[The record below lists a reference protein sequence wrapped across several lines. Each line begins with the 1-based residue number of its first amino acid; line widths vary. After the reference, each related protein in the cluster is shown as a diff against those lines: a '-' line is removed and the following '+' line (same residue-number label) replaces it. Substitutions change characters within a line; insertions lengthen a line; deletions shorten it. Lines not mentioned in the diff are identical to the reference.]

1 MNRYRSSLPNRPTAQ
16 ALPVWAMAR
25 LVVVIL
31 AVGALAGAAAQSLA
45 ALLPSET
52 IAAVG
57 VQGLADH
64 KAKLQPFV
72 DEWERLGLTQMLEE
86 TADQEGEDMD
96 ALSGTLSGVD
106 FFDLLGDEVWLSVSA
121 SNFNPLPAVTLV
133 ARVSEA
139 GAQVLAGL
147 LADSAQDEAAQT
159 LSEGNISFTVFDSE
173 DEDFPV
179 AVALSGNFAALST
192 NPDTLRGVLRRYQGA
207 AEPNFTDSVAYASG
221 LAPLGA
227 FTVAFTLDY
236 PRVADVLAPLAQ
248 GMGFDQ
254 SVARVAQALRTAG
267 TFASAVLLTDGGIE
281 SRSQQV
287 LGDRSLDPSL
297 YDLLSANAAY
307 PATVLRFV
315 PTAAISVQAGNAD
328 IAGWWA
334 YLNEL
339 AMDLQEVGIGS
350 LDGFLTEN
358 IGIDVQSMLFSW
370 MGKGGGAISLTAPAA
385 TAPGMTPESLLGD
398 NVYLVEAKDEAAASQ
413 GMAQLFMM
421 AGAMASSFIDPMGDA
436 APPAP
441 ATRQSAGVTVTTYEF
456 GDGLTFETAVAGG
469 YLLIGTKAGAL
480 DPVLAA
486 NASGG
491 PGMASGLLAGLQQAV
506 PANARSMSLSD
517 MRTTITSA
525 ADAVVSELGTAAGLT
540 GAADLDFDAVEASSQ
555 ALAEYVRFIAQK
567 VGGSYS
573 YQTVDGGT
581 VSGYGQTQVTW

>member
-16 ALPVWAMAR
+16 ARPIWALAR
-25 LVVVIL
+25 FAAVIL
-31 AVGALAGAAAQSLA
+31 AVSALAGVAAQSLA

-57 VQGLADH
+57 VNGLADH

-86 TADQEGEDMD
+86 TADEEGEDMD
-96 ALSGTLSGVD
+96 ALSATLSGVD

-147 LADSAQDEAAQT
+147 LADGAQDEAAQT
-159 LSEGNISFTVFDSE
+159 FSEGSISFTVFDSE
-173 DEDFPV
+173 GEDFPV
-179 AVALSGNFAALST
+179 AAALSGNFAALST

-236 PRVADVLAPLAQ
+236 PRVADVLAPFAQ

-267 TFASAVLLTDGGIE
+267 TFASTALLTDGGIE

-315 PTAAISVQAGNAD
+315 PTGAIAVQAGNAD

-350 LDGFLTEN
+350 IDGFLAEN
-358 IGIDVQSMLFSW
+358 IGIDMQSMLFSW

-413 GMAQLFMM
+413 GMAQFFMM

-436 APPAP
+436 APAAP

-469 YLLIGTKAGAL
+469 YLLIGTKAGGL

-491 PGMASGLLAGLQQAV
+491 PGMTSGLLAGLQQPV

-517 MRTTITSA
+517 MRPTIASL
-525 ADAVVSELGTAAGLT
+525 ADAVVSELGMAAGLT

-555 ALAEYVRFIAQK
+555 AIAEYVRFIAQK

-573 YQTVDGGT
+573 YETADGGT
-581 VSGYGQTQVTW
+581 VSGYGLTQVTW

>member
-179 AVALSGNFAALST
+179 AAALSGNFAALST
-192 NPDTLRGVLRRYQGA
+192 NPDTLRGVLRRYQGT

-221 LAPLGA
+221 IAPLGA

-254 SVARVAQALRTAG
+254 SVARVAQAFRTAG
-267 TFASAVLLTDGGIE
+267 TVASAVLLTDGGIE

-315 PTAAISVQAGNAD
+315 PTGAISVQAGNAD